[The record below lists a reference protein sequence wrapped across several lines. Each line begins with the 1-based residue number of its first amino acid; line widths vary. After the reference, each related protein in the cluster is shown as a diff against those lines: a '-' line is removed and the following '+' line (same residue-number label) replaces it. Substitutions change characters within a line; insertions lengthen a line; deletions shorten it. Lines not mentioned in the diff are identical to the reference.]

1 MGFDTTGWI
10 VAGLAVLLTGISKA
24 GTGSALGGMA
34 VPFMTLWLPPSQ
46 AAAVMLPIL
55 ILMDLVGLRAYRGH
69 WSKEELKVLLPGA
82 LAGIGVGSLAFGALP
97 EAAVKAT
104 VGLIAV
110 VFTAQR
116 LAGYWRPAAEA
127 PAPRPGARLR
137 GALWGGLSGVTSTLA
152 HAGGP
157 PLLVYLL
164 GRNLS
169 RQTFVAT
176 TVIYFAVINAAKVP
190 AYLALGLFTRDSL
203 GISLALAPL
212 VPLGVWLGLRFLQ
225 RIPERPFFLIT
236 TLLLGVSGL
245 KLLWDGLL

>member
-1 MGFDTTGWI
+1 MGFDTTGWS
-10 VAGLAVLLTGISKA
+10 VAALAVLLTGISKA
-24 GTGSALGGMA
+24 GTGSALGGLA
-34 VPFMTLWLPPSQ
+34 VPFMAMWLPPSQ

-55 ILMDLVGLRAYRGH
+55 VLMDLVGLRAYRGH
-69 WSKEELKVLLPGA
+69 WSKEELKVLLPAA

-110 VFTAQR
+110 TFTAQR
-116 LAGYWRPAAEA
+116 LVGYWRPAAQA
-127 PAPRPGARLR
+127 PAPRPGALR

-164 GRNLS
+164 GRKLS

-190 AYLALGLFTRDSL
+190 AYIALGLFTRDSL

-212 VPLGVWLGLRFLQ
+212 VPVGVWLGLRFLQ
-225 RIPERPFFLIT
+225 RIPERAFFLIT

-245 KLLWDGLL
+245 KLLWDGLV